1 MAYKLK
7 TRADIRL
14 YRKRRCNVTGSP
26 FILSDCTEGAMYC
39 LTCGTDKNT
48 VTQAWID
55 RHELYIEV
63 ACEYDDPD
71 LRCSGCS
78 KQLAGYL
85 DDTQRDG
92 AEVLLD
98 SARGVYIP
106 QTFADS
112 YPDAEGWTPDLRETL
127 RAGPDNEHY
136 WDAWTDVLDCVTL
149 VHPQTSARFRL
160 HHDGDLWAI
169 PVDDPRD

>member
-1 MAYKLK
+1 MAYKIES
-7 TRADIRL
+7 RSDIRL
-14 YRKRRCNVTGSP
+14 FRKGYGYGVGA
-26 FILSDCTEGAMYC
+26 FILTDCTTGEIFCNKCGAE
-39 LTCGTDKNT
+39 KH
-48 VTQAWID
+48 VITQAFID
-55 RHELYIEV
+55 DHDLYIEGET
-63 ACEYDDPD
+63 EYDDPD

-78 KQLAGYL
+78 KQRAGYL

-106 QTFADS
+106 QHFADS

-136 WDAWTDVLDCVTL
+136 WDAWNDVLYCVTL
-149 VHPQTSARFRL
+149 VHPKTGARYRL

-169 PVDDPRD
+169 PMDDPRD